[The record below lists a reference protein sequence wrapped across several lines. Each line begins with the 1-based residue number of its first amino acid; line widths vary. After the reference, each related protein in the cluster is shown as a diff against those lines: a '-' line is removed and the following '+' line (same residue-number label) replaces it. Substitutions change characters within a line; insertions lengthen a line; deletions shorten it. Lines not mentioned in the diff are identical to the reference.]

1 MSRAVTR
8 PLPRPPIMIDRVLD
22 DPGLVRRLVEANQPY
37 YPVQRYFRGDT
48 DYASST
54 GQQKMVIAPNF
65 RGDWAYDEPQIE
77 GIEPILWHD
86 GFCEAA
92 RTIYGAAVVRPQQ
105 VYCNLTWQ
113 LPFPQ
118 GPGHTDVPAFRGVDR
133 TQYPIQ
139 LLTVMGHSGLFERY
153 RVFIATAVAWF
164 YHGSDGGLDYWPDGP
179 QAPPKVHEGAI
190 FNTALVGDN
199 DFMYH
204 RVRPTGPR
212 EKGLPGPMSLET
224 RLARTGGDHWQLVEG
239 EQVLGEPSFDELR
252 ISISWKAN
260 VFRDAEAARV
270 YDEHDDDL
278 TIERAFEL
286 FYADLEARGVAH
298 QRPSD
303 PVADAKLFAIL
314 SDTYIEMPSA

>member
-1 MSRAVTR
+1 
-8 PLPRPPIMIDRVLD
+8 MIDRVLEK
-22 DPGLVRRLVEANQPY
+22 PGLIRELVEANQPY
-37 YPVQRYFRGDT
+37 YPVQRYFRGDS

-65 RGDWAYDEPQIE
+65 RGDWAYDKPLIE
-77 GIEPILWHD
+77 GIEPILNHD
-86 GFCEAA
+86 GFREAA
-92 RTIYGAAVVRPQQ
+92 RTIYDAEVVRPQQ

-153 RVFIATAVAWF
+153 RVYIATAVAWF
-164 YHGSDGGLDYWPDGP
+164 YKGSDGGLDYWPDGP
-179 QAPPKVHEGAI
+179 QAPAKVHEGAI
-190 FNTALVGDN
+190 FNSALVGDN

-224 RLARTGGDHWQLVEG
+224 QLMRSGDDQWQLVEDG
-239 EQVLGEPSFDELR
+239 KVLGEPCFDELR
-252 ISISWKAN
+252 ISLSWKAN
-260 VFRDAEAARV
+260 VFRDEAAARL
-270 YDEHDDDL
+270 YDDHSDDL
-278 TIERAFEL
+278 TIEQAFDL
-286 FYADLEARGVAH
+286 FYVDLDARGVAH
-298 QRPSD
+298 QRSAN
-303 PVADAKLFAIL
+303 PVDDAELFAVL
-314 SDTYIEMPSA
+314 SNTYIEMPST